1 MKKRHSNIAF
11 RILCL
16 SFATFFAFAITEVYA
31 PPIYVAISGKI
42 ETTVDYMNYS
52 SAIYKAPQEI
62 IMNIENTGSAGCKIT
77 VRADFYKDTTLLK
90 TAWSE
95 IQGIDPGGH
104 FLFHNYWMPEAE
116 GNITAD
122 IRIYQ
127 CQEIS
132 KSKRIWFFVSNSTIE
147 ETDSFYVTDSAN
159 TKDEINITIQSNKTL
174 KNVFVIPRQ
183 HPLGWIVE
191 PTQIDIIE
199 QGIKKTATL
208 KYEAGTWHPESLAFD
223 IVAEDGKEYTTY
235 QMQLKEATAKEE
247 PMNKDAIIGAMLVL
261 IIFLTTAIVKSK
273 KKQGRKQTTD
283 KPCP

>member
-1 MKKRHSNIAF
+1 MKMKKRHSCIAC

-16 SFATFFAFAITEVYA
+16 SFAAFFAFAISEVYA

-52 SAIYKAPQEI
+52 STLNKAPQEI
-62 IMNIENTGSAGCKIT
+62 IMNIENTGSAGCKIM
-77 VRADFYKDTTLLK
+77 VRADFYKDTALLK

-104 FLFHNYWMPEAE
+104 FLFHNYWMPETE

-132 KSKRIWFFVSNSTIE
+132 KSRQIEFFVSNSTFE
-147 ETDSFYVTDSAN
+147 KTDSFAVTESTN
-159 TKDEINITIQSNKTL
+159 TKDEINITIKSNKTL
-174 KNVFVIPRQ
+174 KNVLVIPRE

-191 PTQIDIIE
+191 PAKIDIIE
-199 QGIKKTATL
+199 PETKKTVTL
-208 KYEAGTWHPESLAFD
+208 KYETGTWHPESVAFD
-223 IVAEDGKEYTTY
+223 IVAEDGTEYTTY

-247 PMNKDAIIGAMLVL
+247 PINKDAIIGAMIVL
-261 IIFLTTAIVKSK
+261 IIILAAAIIKS
-273 KKQGRKQTTD
+273 RI
-283 KPCP
+283 KP